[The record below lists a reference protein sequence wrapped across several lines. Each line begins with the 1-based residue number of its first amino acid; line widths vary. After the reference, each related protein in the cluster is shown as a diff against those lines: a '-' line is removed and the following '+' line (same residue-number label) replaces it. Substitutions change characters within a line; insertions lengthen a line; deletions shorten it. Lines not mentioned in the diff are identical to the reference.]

1 MMSNFLTLHHDDLI
15 LRCAQKAAQRP
26 LHQGTQGRTE
36 SGIPLFIAQLQRTLD
51 AEERHQPSESL
62 KISGAAGGDA
72 MAASEMGTSAARHG
86 KQLLD
91 LGFSVD
97 QVVHGY
103 GDLCQ
108 AVTDLAF
115 ELDASFAVSEF
126 RTLNRCLDN
135 AIASAVTA
143 FSDQR
148 ETSFV
153 AQTKAEASEG
163 VEALLHSLRSSVA
176 TASYAATALEHGNLS
191 VSGSTGRVLQHSLD
205 ALRRKLG
212 GAAAEDPG
220 A

>member
-1 MMSNFLTLHHDDLI
+1 MMSNFLATHRDNLI
-15 LRCAQKAAQRP
+15 LRCAQKTAQRP
-26 LHQGTQGRTE
+26 LHQGTQRRTD

-62 KISGAAGGDA
+62 RISGSAGGDA
-72 MAASEMGTSAARHG
+72 LGASEMGASAAEHG

-143 FSDQR
+143 FSDHR

-153 AQTKAEASEG
+153 AQTKAEASEQ

-176 TASYAATALEHGNLS
+176 TASYAVTALEAGNLS
-191 VSGSTGRVLQHSLD
+191 VSGSTGRVLKHSLA
-205 ALRRKLG
+205 ALRRDLG
-212 GAAAEDPG
+212 GPSAEDLR